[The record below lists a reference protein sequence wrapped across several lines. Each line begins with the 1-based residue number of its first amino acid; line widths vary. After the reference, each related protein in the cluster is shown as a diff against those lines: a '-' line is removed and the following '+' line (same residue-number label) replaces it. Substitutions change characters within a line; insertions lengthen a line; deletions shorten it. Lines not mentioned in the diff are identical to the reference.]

1 MAKSRIR
8 GFTLIEMM
16 IVVAIVGVLAAI
28 AYPSYQEYQK
38 RARRSAAE
46 TFMLDLAN
54 RQQQYFLDQ
63 RSYAGATTCTT
74 AGLTTLNVTLPTEVA
89 AFYDVCIMQ
98 GAGPPPTFTIRST
111 PKAGTMMAGDGVLTI
126 DQSGTK
132 LVGGAV
138 SEKWQGR

>member
-8 GFTLIEMM
+8 GFTLVEMM
-16 IVVAIVGVLAAI
+16 IVATLVGVLAAI

-54 RQQQYFLDQ
+54 RQQQYLLDV

-74 AGLTTLNVTLPTEVA
+74 AGLTTLNATVPAEVSA
-89 AFYDVCIMQ
+89 
-98 GAGPPPTFTIRST
+98 
-111 PKAGTMMAGDGVLTI
+111 
-126 DQSGTK
+126 
-132 LVGGAV
+132 
-138 SEKWQGR
+138 

>member
-8 GFTLIEMM
+8 GFTLVELM
-16 IVVAIVGVLAAI
+16 IVATLVGVLAAI

-54 RQQQYFLDQ
+54 RQQQYLLDQ

-74 AGLTTLNVTLPTEVA
+74 AGLTTLNVTVPAEVST
-89 AFYDVCIMQ
+89 FYDVCIQ
-98 GAGPPPTFTIRST
+98 AGGPPPTFTIKST
-111 PKAGTMMAGDGVLTI
+111 PKSGTMMAGDGDLTI
-126 DQSGTK
+126 DQIGTK
-132 LVGGAV
+132 LVGGAA